1 MPRRPRERRSP
12 PGAGEPAGA
21 LPGAVPDSGW
31 PGPLGIGLALAGY
44 ATLHLSALGSAPRGI
59 SNDAAE
65 EALRGLILVSERR
78 LEAITTVLGNSAE
91 TLYLY
96 LAGLLGTT
104 LGTSWLA
111 LALPSIAAAT
121 ALLGLLVLLSRRLD
135 PRTPAW
141 VPLGLG
147 TASVWLFHYGQTGLR
162 AVTAPVFLAATALLV
177 DRSEESPRAAAGCGA
192 VAGLA
197 VYAYTSCRVLPI
209 ALFLHFGLRLALERR
224 ARRAVVRALLLAAG
238 GLTLVSVPNL
248 LTLAAHPRE
257 FLARGAYVLPPS
269 AAVGARNLAATALL
283 PFRYPDRYRTPVSED
298 HFFDGV
304 SATLTGAGL
313 DPVDL
318 PTGLAFLAGLVLV
331 RSLRRPLAAFLVLS
345 LGSAVVLLGSSG
357 PSLTRLLLVLP
368 VYLAF
373 ASAAWTAFAARS
385 AVAARVGA
393 VALVALVAVRA
404 RAYATA
410 VPGSEA
416 ERLYLSP
423 AVTAVGRE
431 ARTLVREGRRV
442 LCVVTNGR
450 STVRYLAAPPGTTAP
465 VVVVEFWGRP
475 PNPAEIPVSEFRPD
489 VLLIERDPRFAG
501 LAERLGRA
509 ARTDRREHFDVVTVR

>member
-1 MPRRPRERRSP
+1 M
-12 PGAGEPAGA
+12 
-21 LPGAVPDSGW
+21 
-31 PGPLGIGLALAGY
+31 GIGLALAGY
-44 ATLHLSALGSAPRGI
+44 TALHFAALGSAPRGI

-65 EALRGLILVSERR
+65 EALRGLILVSGRR
-78 LEAITTVLGNSAE
+78 LEAITNVLGNSAE

-96 LAGLLGTT
+96 VQAIVATT
-104 LGTSWLA
+104 FGTSWLA

-121 ALLGLLVLLSRRLD
+121 AVLGLLGLLSRRLD

-162 AVTAPVFLAATALLV
+162 AVTAPLFLAATALLV
-177 DRSEESPRAAAGCGA
+177 DRSEESPRAALGCGA

-209 ALFLHFGLRLALERR
+209 ALFLHFGLRFALEHRD
-224 ARRAVVRALLLAAG
+224 RRAVARAALLAAG
-238 GLTLVSVPNL
+238 GFFVVSIPNL
-248 LTLAAHPRE
+248 VTLATHPRE
-257 FLARGAYVLPPS
+257 FLTRGSYVLPSSP
-269 AAVGARNLAATALL
+269 AVGARNLVATALL
-283 PFRYPDRYRTPVSED
+283 PFSYPDRYRVPVSD
-298 HFFDGV
+298 SHFFDGV
-304 SATLTGAGL
+304 SASLAGAGL

-318 PTGLAFLAGLVLV
+318 PTGLAFLAGLVLF
-331 RSLRRPLAAFLVLS
+331 RSLRGPLASFLLLA
-345 LGSAVVLLGSSG
+345 LGTAVVLLGPSG

-373 ASAAWTAFAARS
+373 ASAALTAFTARS
-385 AVAARVGA
+385 AAAARVGA
-393 VALVALVAVRA
+393 IALVALAAVRA

-423 AVTAVGRE
+423 GVTALGEE
-431 ARTLVREGRRV
+431 ARTLAREGKRV

-450 STVRYLAAPPGTTAP
+450 STVRYLAAPPGSTVP
-465 VVVVEFWGRP
+465 VEIVEFWGRP
-475 PNPAEIPVSEFRPD
+475 ANLAEIPVSGFRPD
-489 VLLIERDPRFAG
+489 VLLIERDRRFSG
-501 LAERLGRA
+501 LAERLGTPG
-509 ARTDRREHFDVVTVR
+509 RTDRRELYDVVTVR